1 MIQKSFVMMKPD
13 AVQRRLMGKILSRF
27 EEKGL
32 QIVAVKLMQI
42 DEELAKTHY
51 GEHAEKPFFPSLVE
65 YITSSPALAMV
76 IEGEEAITT
85 IRKLVGATNPLEADL
100 GTIRGDFGM
109 NTGRNIIH
117 ASDAPES
124 AEREI
129 ALFFNE
135 DEIILTAPTA
145 SIEFLGWYLDHDATS
160 NQVIKIEKGTTGDLI
175 LYAKWEEVVVPDVYS
190 KINYVLDGGTN
201 DENNP
206 QEYLEGVSTK
216 LYPAEKPGYVFV
228 GWSKDKGNQGC
239 LQQEQQLHLG
249 TCCRG

>member
-13 AVQRRLMGKILSRF
+13 AVQRRLMGKIMSRF

-100 GTIRGDFGM
+100 GTIRGDYGM

-117 ASDAPES
+117 ASDSPAS

-129 ALFFNE
+129 GLFFNE
-135 DEIILTAPTA
+135 DEICDYQIV
-145 SIEFLGWYLDHDATS
+145 D
-160 NQVIKIEKGTTGDLI
+160 NDLI
-175 LYAKWEEVVVPDVYS
+175 YE
-190 KINYVLDGGTN
+190 
-201 DENNP
+201 
-206 QEYLEGVSTK
+206 
-216 LYPAEKPGYVFV
+216 
-228 GWSKDKGNQGC
+228 
-239 LQQEQQLHLG
+239 
-249 TCCRG
+249 

>member
-13 AVQRRLMGKILSRF
+13 AVQRRLMGKIMSRF

-65 YITSSPALAMV
+65 YITSSPSLAMV

-100 GTIRGDFGM
+100 GTIRGDYGM
-109 NTGRNIIH
+109 DTGRNIIH
-117 ASDAPES
+117 ASDSPAS

-129 ALFFNE
+129 GLFFNE
-135 DEIILTAPTA
+135 DEICDYQIV
-145 SIEFLGWYLDHDATS
+145 D
-160 NQVIKIEKGTTGDLI
+160 NDLI
-175 LYAKWEEVVVPDVYS
+175 YE
-190 KINYVLDGGTN
+190 
-201 DENNP
+201 
-206 QEYLEGVSTK
+206 
-216 LYPAEKPGYVFV
+216 
-228 GWSKDKGNQGC
+228 
-239 LQQEQQLHLG
+239 
-249 TCCRG
+249 